1 MEGLRRRAQTAALLG
16 LLGGALSL
24 LSQQAVAV
32 VTADGAM
39 QPMPSLPTP
48 DLSGVGRLSNG
59 CSAVLLRGVQG
70 NIHLLGAAHCHVGSG
85 GGVTFASGA
94 RGEVI
99 EAKLAPDWAG
109 VPGAN
114 DLALMTLA
122 AAPEGVEGYAIAPA
136 GAVRLPCLVLVAGWG
151 AGGTGLT
158 GADTAAAPA
167 GTLRYGYN
175 EYEALLPPIETYGNR
190 VAMFDFDDGSAALN
204 RVGRKGL
211 AEYEAMLASLDSGG
225 PSFVAVA
232 GRWMIAGIHAG
243 IVTSHGTGFG
253 GVGLDVQVAPYA
265 RWIASKTTA
274 LP

>member
-99 EAKLAPDWAG
+99 EAKLAPDW
-109 VPGAN
+109 
-114 DLALMTLA
+114 
-122 AAPEGVEGYAIAPA
+122 A